1 MTDVTVD
8 PSTGAVNLRAI
19 FPNSD
24 NLLLPGL
31 YVRAV
36 VNQGVDPHGI
46 LVPQNAVGRSQKGEP
61 TALVIDN
68 KNFARL
74 RVLKTGRAVGNM
86 WQVLDGLKAGD
97 KLITEGLA
105 KVAPDMPVNPQ
116 PAAQSVAARP

>member
-1 MTDVTVD
+1 
-8 PSTGAVNLRAI
+8 
-19 FPNSD
+19 
-24 NLLLPGL
+24 
-31 YVRAV
+31 V
-36 VNQGVDPHGI
+36 V
-46 LVPQNAVGRSQKGEP
+46 
-61 TALVIDN
+61 DN